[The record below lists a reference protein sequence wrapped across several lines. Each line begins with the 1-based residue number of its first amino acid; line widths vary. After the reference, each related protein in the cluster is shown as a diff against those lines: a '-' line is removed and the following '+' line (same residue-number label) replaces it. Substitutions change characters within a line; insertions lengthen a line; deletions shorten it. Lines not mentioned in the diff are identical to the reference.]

1 MWPLKGWKVKRQSGK
16 KKKKSPIECLRS
28 NTIGDCGSN
37 LKAFLS
43 VYK

>member
-1 MWPLKGWKVKRQSGK
+1 MALERVESEETKWE